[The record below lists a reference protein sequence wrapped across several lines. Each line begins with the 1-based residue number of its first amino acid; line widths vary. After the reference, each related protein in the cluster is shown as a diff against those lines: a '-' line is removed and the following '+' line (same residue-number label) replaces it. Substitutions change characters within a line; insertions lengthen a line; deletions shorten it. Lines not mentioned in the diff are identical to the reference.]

1 MGGYTGEML
10 QKLRSPA
17 QGQRSGFGV
26 EMKQR
31 VFGGIG
37 LCVTVGFAYFI
48 AAQLGL
54 ALRTAEE
61 QVAVFWPASGIAI
74 GVLVALGRRAFIPVA
89 VAVMA
94 ASVATAL
101 LGDRYLWRALAF
113 GFCNAVEA
121 LMAMWLIER
130 WFGAAFNLDSLHRVV
145 GFFAAVTV
153 ATATAAVGAAAAMT
167 FFGPASASFQD
178 VWEVWFASDA
188 LGTITV
194 APLLIGIA
202 AAARDPPPWRELL
215 EGTLAVVVV
224 TATIAILL
232 AILVGPW
239 SLIGPSALIFPLL
252 LWLGYRCRPV
262 FAAAAVFAIAAA
274 IVWTTTHELGR
285 YGDPAQPIAIRVL
298 AAQVVMLG
306 TTLAALALAALFCE
320 RRRHEEHLRTL
331 IAELDHRVKNV
342 LATASALTS
351 RTQDASSSVSDFVS
365 ALDGRI
371 QSMAATH
378 QLLSSH
384 KWSGI
389 LLSDLVGRELAPYT
403 SRGNTEI
410 DGPKVTL
417 SAEAG
422 QAVSMVLHELATNAV
437 KHGALSTHGGRIF
450 VRWFLNGDANAW
462 LRIEWQEFGGPVVQ
476 IPDRPSYGMEVIRD
490 LLPYELDGK
499 VDIVFAAAG
508 VRWRVDIPIS
518 QVMSVAA

>member
-17 QGQRSGFGV
+17 LGQRSGFGV
-26 EMKQR
+26 EIKQR

-37 LCVTVGFAYFI
+37 LCVTVGFAYFL

-215 EGTLAVVVV
+215 GGTFAVVVV
-224 TATIAILL
+224 TRSPREECACDSQCSHVAY
-232 AILVGPW
+232 AGCE
-239 SLIGPSALIFPLL
+239 F
-252 LWLGYRCRPV
+252 
-262 FAAAAVFAIAAA
+262 
-274 IVWTTTHELGR
+274 LGR
-285 YGDPAQPIAIRVL
+285 RLCIRARWPYSIHGSNAPAIEQ
-298 AAQVVMLG
+298 QQM
-306 TTLAALALAALFCE
+306 E
-320 RRRHEEHLRTL
+320 RNSTVRSRR
-331 IAELDHRVKNV
+331 
-342 LATASALTS
+342 S
-351 RTQDASSSVSDFVS
+351 
-365 ALDGRI
+365 
-371 QSMAATH
+371 
-378 QLLSSH
+378 
-384 KWSGI
+384 
-389 LLSDLVGRELAPYT
+389 
-403 SRGNTEI
+403 
-410 DGPKVTL
+410 
-417 SAEAG
+417 
-422 QAVSMVLHELATNAV
+422 
-437 KHGALSTHGGRIF
+437 
-450 VRWFLNGDANAW
+450 
-462 LRIEWQEFGGPVVQ
+462 
-476 IPDRPSYGMEVIRD
+476 
-490 LLPYELDGK
+490 
-499 VDIVFAAAG
+499 
-508 VRWRVDIPIS
+508 
-518 QVMSVAA
+518 